1 MVTAHLAIDKISA
14 QSYLAA
20 VQIAKP
26 GDSDLETR
34 MVESVG
40 NDAGAGPRTAMVG
53 VAAGVALHVRV
64 WDPRRANRALTGR
77 AFVLLHGIAATGDS
91 WREVAGRLSG
101 EGRAVYALDF
111 RGHGLSDRPDNGYDI
126 PTFAADVAAVVSGL
140 GLVEP
145 VLVGHSLGADV
156 ILSAMAADPHTGGGV
171 ALVEGGLVDARDQF
185 STLAECLQKVAL
197 APVAGMPLA
206 RLQGYLRATH
216 TDWSEARLES
226 TISAFDIHD
235 DGTVSWR
242 LTGSRFE
249 ELVRALW
256 AARAASLWAYLQGP
270 LAVVAADTGDVAW
283 TAAKRAA
290 EAEIRA
296 AKPGVRVVWV
306 KADHDVHSACPGL
319 IARLLLEAFPR

>member
-1 MVTAHLAIDKISA
+1 
-14 QSYLAA
+14 
-20 VQIAKP
+20 
-26 GDSDLETR
+26 

-40 NDAGAGPRTAMVG
+40 NDAGAGPRNALIG
-53 VAAGVALHVRV
+53 VAAGVALHVRI
-64 WDPRRANRALTGR
+64 WDPRRANGAPTGR

-91 WREVAGRLSG
+91 WREVAERLAG
-101 EGRAVYALDF
+101 EGRPVYALDF

-140 GLVEP
+140 GLVGS

-156 ILSAMAADPHTGGGV
+156 ILSAMAANPQIAGGV

-185 STLAECLQKVAL
+185 ATLAECLEKVAL
-197 APVAGMPLA
+197 APVKGMPLA
-206 RLQGYLRATH
+206 RLQTYLRVTH
-216 TDWSEARLES
+216 ADWSEARLQA

-235 DGTVSWR
+235 DETVSWR
-242 LTGSRFE
+242 LTDSRFG
-249 ELVRALW
+249 ELVHALW
-256 AARAASLWAYLQGP
+256 AARTASLWASFEGP

-296 AKPGVRVVWV
+296 VKPGVKVEWV
-306 KADHDVHSACPGL
+306 KADHDVHSAHPDL